1 MRFFL
6 KSFLARE
13 SAYSARVKK
22 QVNVCAEEKRTK
34 THNTERKIIAIHSY
48 VVNQKSS
55 CTTCMIS
62 SINFYVVSQEKTKKK
77 LLLSLLFL
85 PIKLRVSGACISVR
99 ICFVRHDVFGLIEDT
114 YSVVIKNV
122 SSLNLYNLWSTEYNS
137 TNTSALLLI
146 TIIKWIQSDKI
157 QLKLTNTDKIQWLL

>member
-1 MRFFL
+1 M
-6 KSFLARE
+6 
-13 SAYSARVKK
+13 
-22 QVNVCAEEKRTK
+22 CAEEKRTK

-62 SINFYVVSQEKTKKK
+62 SINFYVVSQKKTKKK